1 MKIPDNRN
9 PYEVIINGAK
19 KTYGAGDTVA
29 DDAAVKQI
37 IDNEGLFPPKAPETV
52 LPFIDTAAAEKLNH
66 MEDEIENANEPFIV
80 TLTPTSED
88 LSGIM
93 DKTPQELFE
102 AWTAG
107 KTIIADVPDLGT
119 SFVFTTASFA
129 DLDDDGEKDAAYLA
143 ANFWYEMGGQDLYM
157 VILTQTDGYSVYPF
171 ALTPANAG

>member
-1 MKIPDNRN
+1 MEYLDTIQNALKRLFCSIGGNADKIRN
-9 PYEVIINGAK
+9 K
-19 KTYGAGDTVA
+19 
-29 DDAAVKQI
+29 DDVNAILDEMTDLQLG
-37 IDNEGLFPPKAPETV
+37 ER
-52 LPFIDTAAAEKLNH
+52 LNN

-107 KTIIADVPDLGT
+107 KTIIADVPDLGS
-119 SFVFTTASFA
+119 SFVFTTATFA

-143 ANFWYEMGGQDLYM
+143 ANFWYNMGGQDLYM
-157 VILTQTDGYSVYPF
+157 VILTQIDGYSVYPF